1 MSKGDD
7 NSKNFTRR
15 DFIKTTSAMAV
26 GLAFLGENLT
36 RTSNAFA
43 SSAEAK
49 VQTVLGPISPDELG
63 VTFMHEHCPVIDW
76 SELYGQ
82 PPAPI
87 SSSLRNEIVNRAVG
101 SIKDWKSLMKEWGTN
116 CTMVECT
123 PIRGGRYPDLIAEV
137 AKKSRINIVA
147 VTGFFGEELA
157 PMHPWGVEM
166 LMQRNGIDK
175 VAQVYIKEIKKGIED
190 PQGKPGAEYT
200 SIKAGAIKTATNTY
214 LTYLERLAATA
225 AAQACSETGCC
236 ITTHTARGGGL
247 ELAKLLISSG
257 AEPNRIIIGHQ
268 GYLDDRKN
276 ERATDYHKELADLGV
291 YLQFDR
297 LAFERQIGFYA
308 KYALENRAEFIKP
321 LVAAGYE
328 DQLVMSHDA
337 FPYFYNSWGTEEK
350 PESDWWYAMK
360 RPYSP
365 LFAVVIPKM
374 LEAGISEKVIRKILI
389 ENPKRAL
396 AF

>member
-7 NSKNFTRR
+7 HSKNFTRR

-26 GLAFLGENLT
+26 GLAFLGKNLT
-36 RTSNAFA
+36 GGSKAFA
-43 SSAEAK
+43 DGPDAK
-49 VQTVLGPISPDELG
+49 VQTVLGPISPEELG

-76 SELYGQ
+76 SELYGW
-82 PPAPI
+82 PSAPI

-101 SIKDWKSLMKEWGTN
+101 SIKDWKNLMKEWGTN
-116 CTMVECT
+116 STIVECT
-123 PIRGGRYPDLIAEV
+123 PIRVGRYPDLIAEV
-137 AKKSRINIVA
+137 AKKSGINIVA
-147 VTGFFGEELA
+147 VSGFFGEELA
-157 PMHPWGVEM
+157 PMHPWAVEM
-166 LMQRNGIDK
+166 LMQRNGVDK
-175 VAQVYIKEIKKGIED
+175 VAQVYINEIKKGIED
-190 PQGKPGAEYT
+190 PRGRPGVDYT
-200 SIKAGAIKTATNTY
+200 SIKAGVIKTATNTY
-214 LTYLERLAATA
+214 TTYLERLLATA
-225 AAQACSETGCC
+225 AAQACIETGAP

-247 ELAKLLISSG
+247 ELAKLLISNG
-257 AEPNRIIIGHQ
+257 VKPNKVIIGHQ

-308 KYALENRAEFIKP
+308 KYPLENRAEFIKP
-321 LVAAGYE
+321 LVTAGYE
-328 DQLVMSHDA
+328 DQLLMSHDA
-337 FPYFYNSWGTEEK
+337 FPYFYNSYGTEEK
-350 PESDWWYAMK
+350 PESAWWYAMK

-374 LEAGISEKVIRKILI
+374 LEAGVSENVIRKILI